1 MVSNFPH
8 ISSHWKV
15 SRASL
20 VRWCLIESWRWF
32 VLPSNFGCSCSSRWR
47 TKGENLR
54 CKSNTIKRIDLSEK
68 YALRWSSENCN
79 KVSFKW
85 LVPSVSL
92 RISKEWRH
100 LFLANGGFRSYFTFD
115 NGQGSIRLVQIEC
128 YFQCFM
134 ILFVHQQIRHFL
146 FPTDEKAHVIFW
158 WSKTTYISNTSST
171 FSRLVWRSSLVE
183 S

>member
-1 MVSNFPH
+1 MVSDFLH
-8 ISSHWKV
+8 ISIHWKV
-15 SRASL
+15 SRAYP
-20 VRWCLIESWRWF
+20 VKWCSTESWWWF

-54 CKSNTIKRIDLSEK
+54 HRSNAVWRIDFSEK

-92 RISKEWRH
+92 RISWEWRH
-100 LFLANGGFRSYFTFD
+100 LFLDGEFRSHFTFD

-146 FPTDEKAHVIFW
+146 FPTDEKAHVLFW
-158 WSKTTYISNTSST
+158 WSKTTYISSTSST